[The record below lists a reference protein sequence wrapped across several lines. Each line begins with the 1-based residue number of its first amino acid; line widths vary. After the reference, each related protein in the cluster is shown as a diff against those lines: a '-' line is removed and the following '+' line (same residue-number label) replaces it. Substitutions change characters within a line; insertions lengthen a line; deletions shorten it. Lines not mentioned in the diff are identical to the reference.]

1 MLNDEERAG
10 LTRLVRSKL
19 TSVRMLQRGRI
30 ELPAAEG
37 MQGKDIAEQ
46 LGPSAGLALARAL
59 RAVAA

>member
-30 ELPAAEG
+30 ELLAAEG